1 MGAIAAA
8 LKPLDLSGLLLKG
21 RICSA
26 MARAG
31 LTERAPR
38 WEWDGEFPDPCL
50 RITAVVVRWSEV
62 EIRAE
67 ELQACSFDQNIPE
80 GTWGVDDAKIVERRL
95 VTLRRGDEWPDV
107 DALEWWED
115 IRDEDF
121 RMGHFGDVVLAEEPR
136 NLVSV

>member
-1 MGAIAAA
+1 MPTIAAE
-8 LKPLDLSGLLLKG
+8 LKKLDLSGLLLKG
-21 RICSA
+21 RICLA

-31 LTERAPR
+31 LAERAPR
-38 WEWDGEFPDPCL
+38 WKWDGEFPDPCL

-67 ELQACSFDQNIPE
+67 ELQACGYDQLIPE
-80 GTWGVDDAKIVERRL
+80 GTVCVADCEVAERH
-95 VTLRRGDEWPDV
+95 TKTFQRGDEWPDV
-107 DALEWWED
+107 DAVEWWED